1 MNESVSQYLF
11 KYIDNPD
18 PRYAVMLKGKWGCGK
33 SFFVQNWIKD
43 YQEETKKGDA
53 VLEPI
58 YVSLYGLKETSQI
71 TEAIDRALR
80 PFLYSKGAEWTKK
93 ICKIAGKLIFKTSFD
108 LDNNGTEDI
117 SMDATLDSLSLLV
130 SRNND
135 NEVGTKIIVFD
146 DLERCLIDMKLLLG
160 YINGFVEHG
169 ACHVIIVGD
178 ETHTTGNSKDQLLE
192 FKEKTIGREF
202 EIMPDV
208 KAAINSFL
216 TDDIPIAKWLNDQHN
231 FILDCFEATQCNNLR
246 LLRQC
251 LYDFSTLYDKL
262 DVNLIKKGDLYIK
275 SVLGSYIATYC
286 EYRGEHHAILK
297 DWDKT
302 YFWGVLGDDT
312 KKDAINI
319 IQSKYTPIFEKYQ
332 IDIFNTEHIKQIIC
346 EIETGC
352 SIKPYIENTLR
363 QITGDISALDRLAE
377 FIKLSNEE
385 FETAYSELEQDVK
398 GDNIPNMYIL
408 GRAITMFIFF
418 DYSGIHSLS
427 KRTIT
432 STKKHI
438 AKFYASIDNK
448 DDLYR
453 TNASFIQG
461 VNSYGQIQTH
471 NLGKDII
478 SFATTQFEQ
487 KGRELKNRMEDTL
500 LKLND
505 ENIEQLIK
513 LSIEP
518 TPDHHCCYNMTSIF
532 RDIDAQIF
540 ANNILSLSNYG
551 LDLLRQFFSI
561 HYKFLCILGDGCN
574 RFSEDLPTLT
584 EVKDIVEKELSNRVS
599 VNKYM
604 LTHLLRYIEGAI
616 SRASGQNE
624 AINLDN

>member
-1 MNESVSQYLF
+1 MNENISQYLS
-11 KYIDNPD
+11 KYIINPD

-43 YQEETKKGDA
+43 YQEGTKKGDA

-80 PFLYSKGAEWTKK
+80 PFLYSKGAEWAKK
-93 ICKIAGKLIFKTSFD
+93 ICKIAGKIIFKTSFD
-108 LDNNGTEDI
+108 LDKDGTEDL
-117 SMDATLDSLSLLV
+117 SMDATLDSLSLLI

-160 YINGFVEHG
+160 YINGFVEYG

-178 ETHTTGNSKDQLLE
+178 ETHTTEDAKKQLLE
-192 FKEKTIGREF
+192 FKEKTVGREF
-202 EIMPDV
+202 EILPDV
-208 KAAINSFL
+208 EAAINSFL
-216 TDDIPIAKWLNDQHN
+216 VDDVPLAKWLTKQKY
-231 FILDCFEATQCNNLR
+231 FIIDCFKATNCDNLR
-246 LLRQC
+246 ILRQC
-251 LYDFSTLYDKL
+251 LYDFSTLYDDL
-262 DVNLIKKGDLYIK
+262 DVNLIRKGDLHIK
-275 SVLGSYIATYC
+275 SILGSYIATYC

-297 DWDKT
+297 DWDST

-312 KKDAINI
+312 KKDTISK

-332 IDIFNTEHIKQIIC
+332 IDILNMEHIKHIIY

-352 SIKPYIENTLR
+352 SIKPYVENTLKL
-363 QITGDISALDRLAE
+363 ITGNISALDRLAE
-377 FIKLSNEE
+377 FRKLSNEE
-385 FETAYSELEQDVK
+385 FESAYNELEQNIRNK
-398 GDNIPNMYIL
+398 CIPNIYML
-408 GRAITMFIFF
+408 GRAISMFIFF
-418 DYSGIHSLS
+418 DYSKIHSLS
-427 KRTIT
+427 KRTIG

-438 AKFYASIDNK
+438 TNFYASLDNK

-453 TNASFIQG
+453 ANANFTQG
-461 VNSYGQIQTH
+461 ISSYGQIYSYKT
-471 NLGKDII
+471 GKDIVD
-478 SFATTQFEQ
+478 FAAAQFEQ

-513 LSIEP
+513 LSSEP

-540 ANNILSLSNYG
+540 ANNILNLSNYG
-551 LDLLRQFFSI
+551 LDSLRQFFSI
-561 HYKFLCILGDGCN
+561 HYEFHCILGDGCN

-584 EVKDIVEKELSNRVS
+584 KVKDIVEKELPNRVS

-616 SRASGQNE
+616 SRASGENE
-624 AINLDN
+624 AINLGN

>member
-1 MNESVSQYLF
+1 MNENISQYLF
-11 KYIDNPD
+11 KYTTNPD

-43 YQEETKKGDA
+43 YQEGTKKGDA

-80 PFLYSKGAEWTKK
+80 PFLYSKGAEWAKK
-93 ICKIAGKLIFKTSFD
+93 ICKIAGKIIFKTSFD
-108 LDNNGTEDI
+108 LDKDGTEDL

-178 ETHTTGNSKDQLLE
+178 ETHTTGNSKEQLLE

-216 TDDIPIAKWLNDQHN
+216 TDDIPLAKWLNDQQN

-251 LYDFSTLYDKL
+251 LYDFSTLYDEL
-262 DVNLIKKGDLYIK
+262 DVNLISKGDSYIK
-275 SVLGSYIATYC
+275 SILGSYIATYC
-286 EYRGEHHAILK
+286 EYRGEHHEILK
-297 DWDKT
+297 KWDWT
-302 YFWGVLGDDT
+302 YFFGVSGDNTNKDT
-312 KKDAINI
+312 ISK
-319 IQSKYTPIFEKYQ
+319 IQSKYASIIEKHQ
-332 IDIFNTEHIKQIIC
+332 IDVLNTEHIKQIIYG
-346 EIETGC
+346 IETGC
-352 SIKPYIENTLR
+352 SIKPYVENTLKL
-363 QITGDISALDRLAE
+363 ITGDISALDRLAE
-377 FIKLSNEE
+377 FRKLSNEE
-385 FETAYSELEQDVK
+385 FESAYNEQEQDVK
-398 GDNIPNMYIL
+398 DNNTPNPYIL
-408 GRAITMFIFF
+408 GRAIAMFVFF

-427 KRTIT
+427 KKIIT
-432 STKKHI
+432 SSKKHI
-438 AKFYASIDNK
+438 TNLYASIENK

-453 TNASFIQG
+453 ANASFIQG
-461 VNSYGQIQTH
+461 INSYGQIQSH
-471 NLGKDII
+471 NTGKDIVD
-478 SFATTQFEQ
+478 FAAAQFEQ

-513 LSIEP
+513 LSSEP

-551 LDLLRQFFSI
+551 LDLLRQFISV
-561 HYKFLCILGDGCN
+561 HYEFHCIIGNGCN

-584 EVKDIVEKELSNRVS
+584 KVKDIVEKELPKRAS

-624 AINLDN
+624 AIYPDN

>member
-1 MNESVSQYLF
+1 MNENISQYLS
-11 KYIDNPD
+11 KYIINPD

-43 YQEETKKGDA
+43 YQEETKKSDA

-117 SMDATLDSLSLLV
+117 SMDATLDSLSLLA

-135 NEVGTKIIVFD
+135 SEVGTKIIMFD

-178 ETHTTGNSKDQLLE
+178 ETHTTEDAKKQLLE
-192 FKEKTIGREF
+192 FKEKTVGREF
-202 EIMPDV
+202 EIQPDV
-208 KAAINSFL
+208 EAAINSFL
-216 TDDIPIAKWLNDQHN
+216 IDDVPLAKWLTKQKY
-231 FILDCFEATQCNNLR
+231 FIIDCFKATNCDNLR
-246 LLRQC
+246 ILRQC
-251 LYDFSTLYDKL
+251 LYDFSTLYDEL

-312 KKDAINI
+312 KKDTISI
-319 IQSKYTPIFEKYQ
+319 IQSKYAPIFEKYQ
-332 IDIFNTEHIKQIIC
+332 IDVLNTEHIKKIIH

-352 SIKPYIENTLR
+352 SIKPYIEDTLR

-377 FIKLSNEE
+377 FVKLSNEE

-398 GDNIPNMYIL
+398 GNNTPNPYIL
-408 GRAITMFIFF
+408 GRAISMFVFF

-427 KRTIT
+427 KTTIA

-438 AKFYASIDNK
+438 TKFYASIDNK
-448 DDLYR
+448 DDLYSK
-453 TNASFIQG
+453 NASFIQG

-478 SFATTQFEQ
+478 SFATAQYE
-487 KGRELKNRMEDTL
+487 RRENELKNRMEDTL
-500 LKLND
+500 LTLND
-505 ENIEQLIK
+505 ENVEMLIK
-513 LSIEP
+513 LSNEP

-532 RDIDAQIF
+532 RNIDAQIF
-540 ANNILSLSNYG
+540 ANNILNLSNYG
-551 LDLLRQFFSI
+551 LDSLRQFFSI
-561 HYKFLCILGDGCN
+561 HYEFHCILGDGCN

-584 EVKDIVEKELSNRVS
+584 KVKDIVEKELPNRVS

-604 LTHLLRYIEGAI
+604 LTHLLRYIKGAI
-616 SRASGQNE
+616 SRASGENE
-624 AINLDN
+624 AINLGN

>member
-1 MNESVSQYLF
+1 MNESVSKYLF

-33 SFFVQNWIKD
+33 SYFVQNWIKD
-43 YQEETKKGDA
+43 YQKKIKDGDA

-108 LDNNGTEDI
+108 LDNNGTEDL
-117 SMDATLDSLSLLV
+117 SMDATLDSLSLLA

-135 NEVGTKIIVFD
+135 SEIGTKIIVFD

-169 ACHVIIVGD
+169 ACHVIVVGD
-178 ETHTTGNSKDQLLE
+178 ETHTTGNSKEQLLE

-216 TDDIPIAKWLNDQHN
+216 TDDIPLAKWLNDQEN

-251 LYDFSTLYDKL
+251 LYDFSTLYDDL
-262 DVNLIKKGDLYIK
+262 DVNLISKGDSYIK
-275 SVLGSYIATYC
+275 SILGSYIATYC
-286 EYRGEHHAILK
+286 EYRGEHYEILK
-297 DWDKT
+297 KWDWT
-302 YFWGVLGDDT
+302 YFIGVSGDNTNKDT
-312 KKDAINI
+312 ISK
-319 IQSKYTPIFEKYQ
+319 IQSKYASIIEKYQ
-332 IDIFNTEHIKQIIC
+332 IDVLNTEHIKQIIYG
-346 EIETGC
+346 IETGC
-352 SIKPYIENTLR
+352 SIKTYIEDTLR

-398 GDNIPNMYIL
+398 DNNTPNPYIL
-408 GRAITMFIFF
+408 GRAFAMFVFF

-427 KRTIT
+427 KKIIT
-432 STKKHI
+432 STQKHLT
-438 AKFYASIDNK
+438 KLYASIENK
-448 DDLYR
+448 DDLYSA
-453 TNASFIQG
+453 NASFIQG
-461 VNSYGQIQTH
+461 IKSYGQIQSH
-471 NLGKDII
+471 NTGKDIV
-478 SFATTQFEQ
+478 SLATAQYERRE
-487 KGRELKNRMEDTL
+487 KELKNRMEEVL
-500 LKLND
+500 LNLND
-505 ENIEQLIK
+505 ENVEELIR
-513 LSIEP
+513 LSHEP
-518 TPDHHCCYNMTSIF
+518 TPDHHCCYNMTSVF
-532 RDIDAQIF
+532 RHINAKTF
-540 ANNILSLSNYG
+540 ANNILNLSNDG
-551 LDLLRQFFSI
+551 LDSLRHFFSI
-561 HYKFLCILGDGCN
+561 HYEFHCTLGNGCN
-574 RFSEDLPTLT
+574 RYCEDLSTLKK
-584 EVKDIVEKELSNRVS
+584 VKDIVEEELPNRVS

-616 SRASGQNE
+616 SRASGENE
-624 AINLDN
+624 AINPDN

>member
-1 MNESVSQYLF
+1 MNENISKYLS
-11 KYIDNPD
+11 KYIINPD

-43 YQEETKKGDA
+43 YQVGTKKGDA

-80 PFLYSKGAEWTKK
+80 PFLYSKGAEWAKK
-93 ICKIAGKLIFKTSFD
+93 IYKIAGKIIFKTSFD
-108 LDNNGTEDI
+108 LDKDGTEDL
-117 SMDATLDSLSLLV
+117 SVDATLDSLSLLA

-135 NEVGTKIIVFD
+135 SEFGTKIIVFD

-178 ETHTTGNSKDQLLE
+178 ETHTTGNSKEQFLE

-216 TDDIPIAKWLNDQHN
+216 TDDIPIAKWLNDQQN

-251 LYDFSTLYDKL
+251 LYDFSTLYDEL
-262 DVNLIKKGDLYIK
+262 DVNLIKKGCLYIK
-275 SVLGSYIATYC
+275 SILGSYLATYC

-297 DWDKT
+297 EWDNT

-312 KKDAINI
+312 KKNAINI

-332 IDIFNTEHIKQIIC
+332 IDILNMEHIKHIIY

-352 SIKPYIENTLR
+352 SIKPYVENTLKL
-363 QITGDISALDRLAE
+363 ITGDISALDQLAE
-377 FIKLSNEE
+377 FRKLSNEE
-385 FETAYSELEQDVK
+385 FESAYNELEQNIRNK
-398 GDNIPNMYIL
+398 CIPNIYML
-408 GRAITMFIFF
+408 GRAISMFIFF
-418 DYSGIHSLS
+418 DYSKIHSLS
-427 KRTIT
+427 EGTIG
-432 STKKHI
+432 STKNHI
-438 AKFYASIDNK
+438 TNFYASLDNK

-453 TNASFIQG
+453 ANANFTQG
-461 VNSYGQIQTH
+461 IGSYGQIYSH
-471 NLGKDII
+471 KIGKDIVD
-478 SFATTQFEQ
+478 FATAQFELRV
-487 KGRELKNRMEDTL
+487 KELKNRMEDTL
-500 LKLND
+500 LTLND
-505 ENIEQLIK
+505 ENVEMLIK
-513 LSIEP
+513 LSSEP

-532 RDIDAQIF
+532 RNIDAQIF
-540 ANNILSLSNYG
+540 ANNILNLSNYG
-551 LDLLRQFFSI
+551 LDSLRQFFSM
-561 HYKFLCILGDGCN
+561 HYKFHCILGNGCN
-574 RFSEDLPTLT
+574 RFREDLSTLT
-584 EVKDIVEKELSNRVS
+584 KVKDIVEKELPNRVS

-616 SRASGQNE
+616 SRASGENE
-624 AINLDN
+624 EINPGN

>member
-1 MNESVSQYLF
+1 MNENISQYLS
-11 KYIDNPD
+11 KYIINPD

-43 YQEETKKGDA
+43 YQEGTKKGDA

-80 PFLYSKGAEWTKK
+80 PFLYSKGAEWAKK
-93 ICKIAGKLIFKTSFD
+93 ICKIAGKIIFKTSFD
-108 LDNNGTEDI
+108 LDKDGTADL

-178 ETHTTGNSKDQLLE
+178 ETHTTEDAKKQLLE
-192 FKEKTIGREF
+192 FKEKTVGREF
-202 EIMPDV
+202 EILPDV
-208 KAAINSFL
+208 EAAINSFL
-216 TDDIPIAKWLNDQHN
+216 VDDVPLAKWLTKQKY
-231 FILDCFEATQCNNLR
+231 FIIDCFKATNCDNLR
-246 LLRQC
+246 ILRQC
-251 LYDFSTLYDKL
+251 LYDFSTLYDDL
-262 DVNLIKKGDLYIK
+262 DVNLIRKGDSYIK
-275 SVLGSYIATYC
+275 SILGSYIATYC
-286 EYRGEHHAILK
+286 EYRGEYHEIIKNL
-297 DWDKT
+297 DWT
-302 YFWGVLGDDT
+302 YFIGISGDNT
-312 KKDAINI
+312 NEDAFSK
-319 IQSKYTPIFEKYQ
+319 IQSKYNPIIEKYQ
-332 IDIFNTEHIKQIIC
+332 IDVLNTEHIKQIIH

-352 SIKPYIENTLR
+352 SIKPYIEDTLR

-385 FETAYSELEQDVK
+385 FETAYSELEQ
-398 GDNIPNMYIL
+398 NIRKQCIPSIYML
-408 GRAITMFIFF
+408 GRAISMFVFF
-418 DYSGIHSLS
+418 DYSGIHLLS

-438 AKFYASIDNK
+438 TNFYTSIDNK

-453 TNASFIQG
+453 ANVNFTQG
-461 VNSYGQIQTH
+461 IGSYGQIYSH
-471 NLGKDII
+471 KIGKDIVD
-478 SFATTQFEQ
+478 FATAQFERRG
-487 KGRELKNRMEDTL
+487 KELKNRMEDTL
-500 LKLND
+500 LTLND
-505 ENIEQLIK
+505 ENVEMLIK
-513 LSIEP
+513 LSSEP

-532 RDIDAQIF
+532 RNIDAQIF
-540 ANNILSLSNYG
+540 ANNILNLSNYG
-551 LDLLRQFFSI
+551 LDSLRQFFSI
-561 HYKFLCILGDGCN
+561 HYEFHCILGDGCN

-584 EVKDIVEKELSNRVS
+584 KVKDIVEKELPNRVN

-616 SRASGQNE
+616 SRASGENE
-624 AINLDN
+624 VINPDN

>member
-1 MNESVSQYLF
+1 MNENISQYLS
-11 KYIDNPD
+11 KYIINPD

-43 YQEETKKGDA
+43 YQEGTKKGDA

-80 PFLYSKGAEWTKK
+80 PFLYSKGAEWAKK
-93 ICKIAGKLIFKTSFD
+93 ICKIAGKIIFKTSLD
-108 LDNNGTEDI
+108 LDKDGTEDL

-178 ETHTTGNSKDQLLE
+178 ETHTTEDAKKQLLE
-192 FKEKTIGREF
+192 FKEKTVGREF
-202 EIMPDV
+202 EILPDV
-208 KAAINSFL
+208 EAAINSFL
-216 TDDIPIAKWLNDQHN
+216 VDDVPLAKWLTKQKY
-231 FILDCFEATQCNNLR
+231 FIIDCFKATNCDNLR
-246 LLRQC
+246 ILRQC
-251 LYDFSTLYDKL
+251 LYDFSTLYDDL
-262 DVNLIKKGDLYIK
+262 DVNLIRNGYSYIK
-275 SVLGSYIATYC
+275 SILGSYIATYC
-286 EYRGEHHAILK
+286 EYRGEYHEILK
-297 DWDKT
+297 NLDWT
-302 YFWGVLGDDT
+302 YFIGISGDNT
-312 KKDAINI
+312 NEDAFSK
-319 IQSKYTPIFEKYQ
+319 IQSKYNPIIEKYQ
-332 IDIFNTEHIKQIIC
+332 IDVLNTEHIKQIIH

-352 SIKPYIENTLR
+352 SIKPFIEDTLR

-385 FETAYSELEQDVK
+385 FETAYSELEQ
-398 GDNIPNMYIL
+398 NIRKQCIPSIYML
-408 GRAITMFIFF
+408 GRAISMFVFF

-438 AKFYASIDNK
+438 TNFYTSIDNK

-453 TNASFIQG
+453 SNVNFTQG
-461 VNSYGQIQTH
+461 IGSYGQIYSH
-471 NLGKDII
+471 KIGKDIVD
-478 SFATTQFEQ
+478 FATAQFELRV
-487 KGRELKNRMEDTL
+487 RELKNRMEDTL
-500 LKLND
+500 LMLND
-505 ENIEQLIK
+505 ENVEMLIK
-513 LSIEP
+513 LSSEP

-532 RDIDAQIF
+532 RNIDAQIF
-540 ANNILSLSNYG
+540 ANNILNLSNYG
-551 LDLLRQFFSI
+551 LDSLRQFFSI
-561 HYKFLCILGDGCN
+561 HYEFHCILGDGCN

-584 EVKDIVEKELSNRVS
+584 KVKDIVEKELPNRVS

-604 LTHLLRYIEGAI
+604 LTHLLRYIKGAI
-616 SRASGQNE
+616 SRASGENE
-624 AINLDN
+624 VINPDN

>member
-33 SFFVQNWIKD
+33 SFFVQNWIKN
-43 YQEETKKGDA
+43 YQEGTKKGDA
-53 VLEPI
+53 VLKPI

-93 ICKIAGKLIFKTSFD
+93 ICKIAGKIIFKTSFD
-108 LDNNGTEDI
+108 VDKDGREDL
-117 SMDATLDSLSLLV
+117 SMDATLDSLSLFA

-135 NEVGTKIIVFD
+135 SEVGTKIIVFD

-178 ETHTTGNSKDQLLE
+178 ETHTTEDAKKQLLE
-192 FKEKTIGREF
+192 FKEKTVGREF
-202 EIMPDV
+202 EILPDV
-208 KAAINSFL
+208 EAAINSFL
-216 TDDIPIAKWLNDQHN
+216 VDDDLLAKWLTKQKY
-231 FILDCFEATQCNNLR
+231 FIIDCYKATNCDNLR
-246 LLRQC
+246 ILRQC
-251 LYDFSTLYDKL
+251 LYDFSTLYDEL

-286 EYRGEHHAILK
+286 EYRGKHHAILK

-302 YFWGVLGDDT
+302 YFGGVLGDDT
-312 KKDAINI
+312 KKDTISI

-332 IDIFNTEHIKQIIC
+332 IDVLNTEHIKHIIH

-352 SIKPYIENTLR
+352 SIKPYIEDTLR

-377 FIKLSNEE
+377 FAKLSNEE
-385 FETAYSELEQDVK
+385 FETAYSKLEQ
-398 GDNIPNMYIL
+398 NIRKKCIPSIYML
-408 GRAITMFIFF
+408 GRAISMFVFF

-438 AKFYASIDNK
+438 TNFYTSIDNK
-448 DDLYR
+448 DELYR
-453 TNASFIQG
+453 AN
-461 VNSYGQIQTH
+461 VNFTQAIGSYEQIYSH
-471 NLGKDII
+471 KIGKDIVD
-478 SFATTQFEQ
+478 FATAQFELRV
-487 KGRELKNRMEDTL
+487 RELKNRMEDTL
-500 LKLND
+500 LTLND
-505 ENIEQLIK
+505 ENVEMLIK
-513 LSIEP
+513 LSSEP

-532 RDIDAQIF
+532 RNIDAQIF
-540 ANNILSLSNYG
+540 ANNILNLSNYG
-551 LDLLRQFFSI
+551 LDSLRQFFSM
-561 HYKFLCILGDGCN
+561 HYKFHCILGNGYN
-574 RFSEDLPTLT
+574 RFSEDLSTLT
-584 EVKDIVEKELSNRVS
+584 KVKDIIEKELLNRVS

-616 SRASGQNE
+616 SRASGENE
-624 AINLDN
+624 AIYPDN

>member
-43 YQEETKKGDA
+43 YQKKIKDGDA
-53 VLEPI
+53 VIEPI

-71 TEAIDRALR
+71 TEVIDRALR

-93 ICKIAGKLIFKTSFD
+93 ICKIAGRIIFKTSFD
-108 LDNNGTEDI
+108 VDKDGTEDL
-117 SMDATLDSLSLLV
+117 SVDATLDSLSLLA

-135 NEVGTKIIVFD
+135 SEFGTKIIVFD

-178 ETHTTGNSKDQLLE
+178 ETHTTEDAKKQLLE
-192 FKEKTIGREF
+192 FKEKTVGREF
-202 EIMPDV
+202 EIQPDV
-208 KAAINSFL
+208 EAAINSFL
-216 TDDIPIAKWLNDQHN
+216 IDDVPLAKWLTKQKY
-231 FILDCFEATQCNNLR
+231 FIIDCFKATNCDNLR
-246 LLRQC
+246 ILRQC
-251 LYDFSTLYDKL
+251 LYDFSTLYDDL
-262 DVNLIKKGDLYIK
+262 DVNLIRKGDLYIK
-275 SVLGSYIATYC
+275 SILGSYIATYC

-302 YFWGVLGDDT
+302 YFFGVLGDDT

-319 IQSKYTPIFEKYQ
+319 VRSKYTTIFEKYQ
-332 IDIFNTEHIKQIIC
+332 IDVLNTEHIKQIVH

-352 SIKPYIENTLR
+352 NIKPYIEDTLR

-385 FETAYSELEQDVK
+385 FETAYSELEQ
-398 GDNIPNMYIL
+398 NIRKKCIPSIYML
-408 GRAITMFIFF
+408 GRAISMFVFF

-432 STKKHI
+432 STKKRI
-438 AKFYASIDNK
+438 TNFYTSIDNK

-453 TNASFIQG
+453 ANVNFTQG
-461 VNSYGQIQTH
+461 IGSYGQIYSH
-471 NLGKDII
+471 KIGKDIVD
-478 SFATTQFEQ
+478 FATAQFELRV
-487 KGRELKNRMEDTL
+487 RELKNRMEDTL
-500 LKLND
+500 LTLND
-505 ENIEQLIK
+505 ENVEMLIK
-513 LSIEP
+513 LSNEP

-532 RDIDAQIF
+532 RNIDAQIF
-540 ANNILSLSNYG
+540 ANNILNLSNYG
-551 LDLLRQFFSI
+551 LDSLRQFFSI
-561 HYKFLCILGDGCN
+561 HYEFHCILGDGCN

-584 EVKDIVEKELSNRVS
+584 KVKDIVEKELPNRVS

-616 SRASGQNE
+616 SRASGENE
-624 AINLDN
+624 AINPDN